1 MYVPGILY
9 GWFQLHK
16 GFGNRALSNIT
27 CSLQFVPS
35 VSQQRISVTDTR
47 NKSSADK
54 SSILYLNNA
63 KNIIWLSNLLIMS
76 TPETCLAHTKFDIY
90 VISYI
95 VYLFSLFDLIYVSK
109 IVDHLFK
116 TDWMISQTYS
126 CCWRPFDMYIIYICL
141 TLEQC
146 KQEMLSHGS

>member
-1 MYVPGILY
+1 MSIIRIILNWTCLILTQNQTNIGMKIYRTKNIRYIPGILY

-35 VSQQRISVTDTR
+35 VSQQRISLTDTR

-63 KNIIWLSNLLIMS
+63 KINYLTFQSFDYDLHLKRA
-76 TPETCLAHTKFDIY
+76 LYTKFDIY
-90 VISYI
+90 VVSYI
-95 VYLFSLFDLIYVSK
+95 VYLFSPIDFVNICG

-116 TDWMISQTYS
+116 IGWMIS
-126 CCWRPFDMYIIYICL
+126 
-141 TLEQC
+141 
-146 KQEMLSHGS
+146 